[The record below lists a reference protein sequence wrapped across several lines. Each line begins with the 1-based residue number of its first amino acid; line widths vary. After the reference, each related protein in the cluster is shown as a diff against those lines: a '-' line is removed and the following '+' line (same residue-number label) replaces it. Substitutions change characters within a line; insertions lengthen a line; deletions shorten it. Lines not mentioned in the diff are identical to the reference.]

1 MDELSALA
9 EKYKT
14 DKGLW
19 HHGYTPHYHRHLQ
32 HLRQT
37 AECVLELGIGGYE
50 YHDRGGESLR
60 MWADYFNVAEI
71 HGVDIHDKSGIK
83 KRVGIHTHIGSQ
95 DDVNF
100 LVDLVGK
107 IGNPDVVI
115 DDASHINSLSIRSF
129 QILFPMLKPG
139 GIYICEDVETS
150 YWPEHGYGGS
160 TNITNLNENTAV
172 NYFMR
177 LVHKINLKECEW
189 PIKSIHFYPGTVIIE
204 KL

>member
-50 YHDRGGESLR
+50 YPDRGGESLR
-60 MWADYFNVAEI
+60 MWADYFNAAEI

-83 KRVGIHTHIGSQ
+83 KGARITTHVGSQ
-95 DDVNF
+95 DDVEF
-100 LVDLVGK
+100 LNSLIQT
-107 IGNPDVVI
+107 IGNPDVII
-115 DDASHINSLSIRSF
+115 DDASHVNTLSIRSF
-129 QILFPMLKPG
+129 QILFPLLKPG

-160 TNITNLNENTAV
+160 RDVSSLNAETAV

>member
-37 AECVLELGIGGYE
+37 AKCVLELGIGGYE
-50 YHDRGGESLR
+50 YPDRGGESLR
-60 MWADYFNVAEI
+60 MWADYFNLAEI

-160 TNITNLNENTAV
+160 ADITTLNENTAV

-189 PIKSIHFYPGTVIIE
+189 PIKSIHSYPGTVIIE